1 MLRKAT
7 SEEIELFE
15 KKIYPLQDEIL
26 KLIDSEKLYLTGGTC
41 LSRFYYQHRY
51 SEDLDFFYNA
61 HKFPKEDFTPLFDEI
76 VQKVRTHFPVD
87 VHRNYDTFKRFFV
100 KSGKE
105 ILKVEFILEH
115 LPAVGEFKKYQT
127 FLLDSKI
134 NVGANKITTVYGR
147 KKARDFFDL
156 LFLLEE
162 YSLTELIKLSEQKI
176 VPLDYENILLALN
189 VPFDKEEVIML
200 KEVDSEVFLN
210 FIKELQEKL
219 IDHAK
224 NVL

>member
-7 SEEIELFE
+7 PEEIELFE

-41 LSRFYYQHRY
+41 LSRFHYHHRY

-61 HKFPKEDFTPLFDEI
+61 YQFPKEDFTPLFEEI
-76 VQKVRTHFPVD
+76 VRKVGLYFPVET
-87 VHRNYDTFKRFFV
+87 HRNYDTFKRFFV
-100 KSGKE
+100 KSGE
-105 ILKVEFILEH
+105 AILKVEFILEH
-115 LPAVGEFKKYQT
+115 LPAVGEFQKHNN

-156 LFLLEE
+156 LFLLNE
-162 YSLTELIKLSEQKI
+162 YSLTELIKLSERKI
-176 VPLDYENILLALN
+176 VPLDYENILLALST
-189 VPFDKEEVIML
+189 PFDKEEVIML
-200 KEVDSEVFLN
+200 KEVDSQFFLN

-219 IDHAK
+219 IDHAR